1 MKRFLI
7 CCVLPLLF
15 VAQPSASRAP
25 ISAARAD
32 TAEEEFAVYAATID
46 SLYSDG
52 VAAFAGNAK
61 VALIVIKDHTV
72 ADQHF
77 PGLFDNSQYIRQ
89 ELPSL
94 SDATLSDYKQ
104 KNKEQSSLKDSFK
117 LKIKHVLID
126 EEEIKRA
133 IKDAGWKSFYEKY
146 PESGGLVSF
155 SRVGFN
161 AATNQALVYFE
172 HWCGG
177 LCGSGNYILL
187 RKEGEG
193 WKVVSVSR
201 AWNS

>member
-1 MKRFLI
+1 VKRFLI
-7 CCVLPLLF
+7 CYALTLLF

-25 ISAARAD
+25 ISASRTDA
-32 TAEEEFAVYAATID
+32 TEEEFAVYAATID
-46 SLYSDG
+46 RLYADG

-61 VALIVIKDHTV
+61 VALIVIKEHTV

-77 PGLFDNSQYIRQ
+77 PGLLDNSEYIRQ
-89 ELPSL
+89 ELVPL
-94 SDATLSDYKQ
+94 SDETLNDYKQ
-104 KNKEQSSLKDSFK
+104 KNREQSPLKDSFK
-117 LKIKHVLID
+117 LKIKHVLIS
-126 EEEIKRA
+126 EEGIKQA

-146 PESGGLVSF
+146 PASGGLVGF

-161 AATNQALVYFE
+161 AATNQALVYLE

-177 LCGSGNYILL
+177 LCGSGNYVLL